1 MKKSLVLEGGGMR
14 GMYTAGVTD
23 VFMENNINFDL
34 IVGVSAGATFG
45 CNVKSKQIGRTIR
58 YNKRFCKDPR
68 YSSFRSFIKTGD
80 YFGAKFCYQTLPNEL
95 DVFDTQTFKN
105 SPEEFYVVC
114 TDVNTGKPIYHQLK
128 NGDAED
134 LIWMRASA
142 SMPLVSQTVHI
153 DGLTLLDG
161 GISDSIPLKF
171 CQSLGAQKNLV
182 VLTQPQGYKKS
193 KNKLLPLIKRI
204 YKKYPNL
211 IQTMANRHLMYNQE
225 LEYVQSQ
232 VQKGNTF
239 VLQPSKSLNISRT
252 EHDSEKLQ
260 QMYDLGRQD
269 ALKNL
274 DKIKEF
280 FTEN

>member
-80 YFGAKFCYQTLPNEL
+80 YFGAKFCYETLPNEL

-114 TDVNTGKPIYHQLK
+114 TDVKSGNPVYHQLK

-142 SMPLVSQTVHI
+142 SMPLVSQTVQI
-153 DGLTLLDG
+153 DDLTLLDG

-182 VLTQPQGYKKS
+182 VLTQPQGYQKS

-211 IQTMANRHLMYNQE
+211 IKAINTRYKKYNDT
-225 LEYVQSQ
+225 LETI
-232 VQKGNTF
+232 KGLENKKEIF
-239 VLQPSKSLNISRT
+239 VIRPSKKLNIKRI
-252 EHDSEKLQ
+252 EKNITK
-260 QMYDLGRQD
+260 MDLVYEQGLKD
-269 ALKNL
+269 AKKHLKTL
-274 DKIKEF
+274 KKYIEK
-280 FTEN
+280 